1 MQKDALITVNVRT
14 LSPNSLACA
23 IAWAFLSF
31 FFPFDFSTLLSSS
44 SLLLLLS
51 PACNTKA
58 RSPLESSVPCLA
70 TRTLD
75 DEIRVQRSPSVGWL
89 SKLGQG
95 DRGAGWA
102 TALCWGDPRKSN
114 GKLVLVGVLMLAAVL
129 TLGRLEAHSWWNG
142 CCSVCPF
149 SPTIPTLWS
158 FFTILLFSLAF
169 PICAGT
175 GRSACTPVQAVVSPN
190 PSSKISYVYW
200 SMLWLL
206 KGFHEFCNQCN
217 TINATSS
224 NILISIQIK
233 DKSRFPL
240 SHSSQA
246 PPALSPCD
254 ELGFSQALLFSFY
267 PL

>member
-1 MQKDALITVNVRT
+1 MKHWFKSYQQARLVLLISRLTPLVTELCRKMHLQLRMFEHCHLTRLLVQLLERF
-14 LSPNSLACA
+14 
-23 IAWAFLSF
+23 FLF

-102 TALCWGDPRKSN
+102 TALCWGDTRKSN
-114 GKLVLVGVLMLAAVL
+114 GKFVLIGVLMLAAVL

-149 SPTIPTLWS
+149 TPTVPILCS

-175 GRSACTPVQAVVSPN
+175 GRSACTPVQAVVS
-190 PSSKISYVYW
+190 
-200 SMLWLL
+200 LL
-206 KGFHEFCNQCN
+206 THLAKFHTCIEVCFGC
-217 TINATSS
+217 
-224 NILISIQIK
+224 
-233 DKSRFPL
+233 
-240 SHSSQA
+240 
-246 PPALSPCD
+246 
-254 ELGFSQALLFSFY
+254 
-267 PL
+267 